1 MARSPSSRDV
11 EKGERVSDERPIP
24 EVAAANGGGTDTRDN
39 PYSSMLVVL
48 AGGIAMALIIFAVGF
63 TVNRDGGS
71 GDGGAGGGSA
81 GPVKV
86 SLAEFSITQPLEV
99 APGGALEVVNDGSQ
113 VHNLVIDGDGK
124 TADLASGEAETLT
137 VDLDEGEY
145 DVYCA
150 IAGHR
155 DAGMEGTLTV
165 SASGGSSAQAAD
177 GMDPAQHAADDGNID
192 WNAMDVAMEES
203 FQPFLDVVASGEP
216 NTEGLGGQ
224 DLEPTIA
231 ADGFKEW
238 TLTAEVVD
246 WEVSPGQTVKAWTY
260 NGTVPGPTLRGEV
273 GDKIRVRLVNKL
285 PMGTDVHMHG
295 MILPNEM
302 DGVAPITQE
311 LVKPGEEFVYE
322 YEVTEPAV
330 AMYHP
335 HHHGQMQVPNGM
347 WGAMIFSPKGGGG
360 SADYTIPR
368 GRTISGV
375 EIPADLE
382 IAQEH
387 NMVLNDAGVIGL
399 SLNGKSFPATAPY
412 AVKKGDWVLVNYY
425 NEGYTYHPMHLHQFP
440 QLVVAR
446 DGIPLES
453 PYFADTVTVGPGE
466 RYTVLFNAKAAGVW
480 VWHCH
485 ILNHAENDEG
495 MFGMVTAV
503 KVD

>member
-1 MARSPSSRDV
+1 MSDQRPSP
-11 EKGERVSDERPIP
+11 GGG
-24 EVAAANGGGTDTRDN
+24 AANGRTTDRPEN
-39 PYSSMLVVL
+39 PYSAAMMVL
-48 AGGIAMALIIFAVGF
+48 AGGVAMVMIILAVAF
-63 TVNRDGGS
+63 TANRDGGS
-71 GDGGAGGGSA
+71 GEGGGGAA
-81 GPVKV
+81 AAPVPV
-86 SLAEFSITQPLEV
+86 SLSEFAITQPLEV
-99 APGGALEVVNDGSQ
+99 APGGALNVVNDGSQ
-113 VHNLVIDGDGK
+113 VHNLVIEGDGR
-124 TADLASGEAETLT
+124 TADLASGESETLT

-145 DVYCA
+145 LVYCD
-150 IAGHR
+150 IPGHR
-155 DAGMEGTLTV
+155 DSGMEGMLKV
-165 SASGGSSAQAAD
+165 SESAGAASAPAGGMDMPMPASG
-177 GMDPAQHAADDGNID
+177 GNID
-192 WNAMDVAMEES
+192 WDAMDIAMEES
-203 FQPFLDVVASGEP
+203 FQPFLEMVETGEP

-224 DLEPTIA
+224 DLEPTITP
-231 ADGFKEW
+231 DGYKEW
-238 TLTAEVVD
+238 TLTAEIVE
-246 WEVSPGQTVKAWTY
+246 WEVSPGQVVEAWTY

-273 GDKIRVRLVNKL
+273 GDKIRVRLINKL

-295 MILPNEM
+295 MVLPNEM

-368 GRTISGV
+368 GRTVSGV

-399 SLNGKSFPATAPY
+399 SLNGKSFPATQPY
-412 AVKKGDWVLVNYY
+412 ALKQGDWVLVNYY

-446 DGIPLES
+446 DGIPLDS

-466 RYTVLFNAKAAGVW
+466 RYTVLFNASAPGVW

-485 ILNHAENDEG
+485 ILNHAENDDG

>member
-1 MARSPSSRDV
+1 
-11 EKGERVSDERPIP
+11 VSDQPTSLDPQE
-24 EVAAANGGGTDTRDN
+24 N
-39 PYSSMLVVL
+39 PYSAMLVVI
-48 AGGIAMALIIFAVGF
+48 AGGLAMALVIFAIAF
-63 TVNRDGGS
+63 AVNRDG
-71 GDGGAGGGSA
+71 DGGGAAASA
-81 GPVKV
+81 AAVPV
-86 SLAEFSITQPLEV
+86 SLTEFDITQPLEV
-99 APGGALEVVNDGSQ
+99 TPGGTLAVTNDGQQ
-113 VHNLVIDGDGK
+113 VHNLVIEGGPRTPDMD
-124 TADLASGEAETLT
+124 SGGSETL
-137 VDLDEGEY
+137 VADVEPGEY
-145 DVYCA
+145 EVYCS

-155 DAGMEGTLTV
+155 ESGMEGTMTV
-165 SASGGSSAQAAD
+165 AAD
-177 GMDPAQHAADDGNID
+177 AALVTEAAGGGATAATSHHGEDTD
-192 WNAMDVAMEES
+192 WEAMDASMEES
-203 FQPFLDVVASGEP
+203 FQPFLDMVTSGEP

-224 DLEPTIA
+224 DLEPTITE
-231 ADGFKEW
+231 DGYKEW
-238 TLTAEVVD
+238 TLTAEIAE
-246 WEVSPGQTVKAWTY
+246 WEVSPGETVEAWTY

-273 GDKIRVRLVNKL
+273 GDKIRVRLINEL

-302 DGVAPITQE
+302 DGVAPLTQE

-347 WGAMIFSPKGGGG
+347 WGAMIFSPEGGGG

-375 EIPADLE
+375 EIPADLQV
-382 IAQEH
+382 AQEH

-399 SLNGKSFPATAPY
+399 SLNGKSFPATQPY
-412 AVKKGDWVLVNYY
+412 ALKQGDWVLVNYY

-446 DGIPLES
+446 DGIPLDS
-453 PYFADTVTVGPGE
+453 PYFADTISVGPGE
-466 RYTVLFNAKAAGVW
+466 RYTVLFNANQPGVW

>member
-1 MARSPSSRDV
+1 
-11 EKGERVSDERPIP
+11 VSDQPTTLDRQE
-24 EVAAANGGGTDTRDN
+24 N
-39 PYSSMLVVL
+39 PYSAMLVVI
-48 AGGIAMALIIFAVGF
+48 AGGLAMALVIFAIAF
-63 TVNRDGGS
+63 SVNRDG
-71 GDGGAGGGSA
+71 DEAGGAASA
-81 GPVKV
+81 AAVPV
-86 SLAEFSITQPLEV
+86 SLTEFDITQPLEV
-99 APGGALEVVNDGSQ
+99 TPGGTLEVTNDGSQ
-113 VHNLVIDGDGK
+113 VHNLVIEGGNRTPDMDSGGSD
-124 TADLASGEAETLT
+124 TLA
-137 VDLDEGEY
+137 VDVEPGEY
-145 DVYCA
+145 EVYCS
-150 IAGHR
+150 ITGHR
-155 DAGMEGTLTV
+155 ESGMEGTLTV
-165 SASGGSSAQAAD
+165 AAD
-177 GMDPAQHAADDGNID
+177 AGLVTEAAGGGATAATSHHGGDTD
-192 WNAMDVAMEES
+192 WEAMDASMEES
-203 FQPFLDVVASGEP
+203 FQPFLDMVTSGEP

-224 DLEPTIA
+224 DLEPTIT
-231 ADGFKEW
+231 ADGYKEW
-238 TLTAEVVD
+238 TLTAEIIE
-246 WEVSPGQTVKAWTY
+246 WEVSPGETVEAWAY

-273 GDKIRVRLVNKL
+273 GDKIRVRLINEL

-302 DGVAPITQE
+302 DGVSPLTQE

-375 EIPADLE
+375 EIPADLQL
-382 IAQEH
+382 AQEH

-399 SLNGKSFPATAPY
+399 SLNGKSFPATQPY
-412 AVKKGDWVLVNYY
+412 ALQQGDWVLVNYY

-446 DGIPLES
+446 DGIPLDE
-453 PYFADTVTVGPGE
+453 PYFADTISVGPGE
-466 RYTVLFNAKAAGVW
+466 RYTVLFNASQPGVW

-495 MFGMVTAV
+495 MFGMVTAL

>member
-1 MARSPSSRDV
+1 
-11 EKGERVSDERPIP
+11 
-24 EVAAANGGGTDTRDN
+24 
-39 PYSSMLVVL
+39 MLVVI
-48 AGGIAMALIIFAVGF
+48 AGGLAMALVIFAIAF
-63 TVNRDGGS
+63 AVNRDG
-71 GDGGAGGGSA
+71 DGGGGESA
-81 GPVKV
+81 SAAAVPV
-86 SLAEFSITQPLEV
+86 SLTEFAISGPLEV
-99 APGGALEVVNDGSQ
+99 APGGSLAVTNDGSQ
-113 VHNLVIDGDGK
+113 VHNLVIDGDGR
-124 TADLASGEAETLT
+124 TADLASGESETLP
-137 VDLDEGEY
+137 VDLEAGEY
-145 DVYCA
+145 EVYCS
-150 IAGHR
+150 ITGHR
-155 DAGMEGTLTV
+155 DSGMEGTLTV
-165 SASGGSSAQAAD
+165 AAD
-177 GMDPAQHAADDGNID
+177 AALVTEAAGGGASAAHHGEDTD
-192 WNAMDVAMEES
+192 WEAMDASMEES
-203 FQPFLDVVASGEP
+203 FTPFLDMVASGEP

-224 DLEPTIA
+224 DLEPTIT
-231 ADGFKEW
+231 ADGYKEW
-238 TLTAEVVD
+238 TLTAEIVD
-246 WEVSPGQTVKAWTY
+246 WEVAPGETVEAWTY

-273 GDKIRVRLVNKL
+273 GDKIRVRLINEL

-302 DGVAPITQE
+302 DGVAPITQD

-347 WGAMIFSPKGGGG
+347 WGAMIFSPAGGGG

-375 EIPADLE
+375 DIPADLQV
-382 IAQEH
+382 AQEH

-399 SLNGKSFPATAPY
+399 SLNGKSFPATQPY
-412 AVKKGDWVLVNYY
+412 AVKQGDWVLINYY

-446 DGIPLES
+446 DGIPLDQ
-453 PYFADTVTVGPGE
+453 PYFADTISVGPGE
-466 RYTVLFNAKAAGVW
+466 RYTVLFNASQAGVW

-485 ILNHAENDEG
+485 ILNHAENEEG

>member
-1 MARSPSSRDV
+1 
-11 EKGERVSDERPIP
+11 
-24 EVAAANGGGTDTRDN
+24 
-39 PYSSMLVVL
+39 MLVVI
-48 AGGIAMALIIFAVGF
+48 AGGLAMALVIFAIAF
-63 TVNRDGGS
+63 AVNRDGDGS
-71 GDGGAGGGSA
+71 GDGGSTAA
-81 GPVKV
+81 AVPV
-86 SLAEFSITQPLEV
+86 SLSEFKITQPIEV
-99 APGGALEVVNDGSQ
+99 TPGGTLAVTNDGSQ
-113 VHNLVIDGDGK
+113 VHNLVIEGDGR
-124 TADLASGEAETLT
+124 TADLAAGDSETLT
-137 VDLDEGEY
+137 VDVEPGEY
-145 DVYCA
+145 EIYCS
-150 IAGHR
+150 ITGHR
-155 DAGMEGTLTV
+155 DSGMEGTLTV
-165 SASGGSSAQAAD
+165 AAD
-177 GMDPAQHAADDGNID
+177 AGLVTEAAGGGATAAHHGEDTD
-192 WNAMDVAMEES
+192 WEAMDASMEES
-203 FQPFLDVVASGEP
+203 FTPFVEMVTSGEP

-224 DLEPTIA
+224 DLEPTIT
-231 ADGFKEW
+231 ADGYKEW
-238 TLTAEVVD
+238 TLTAEIVE
-246 WEVSPGQTVKAWTY
+246 WEVSPGETVEAWTY

-302 DGVAPITQE
+302 DGVSPLTQD

-360 SADYTIPR
+360 SADYTVPR

-375 EIPADLE
+375 EIPADLQ

-399 SLNGKSFPATAPY
+399 SLNGKSFPATQPY
-412 AVKKGDWVLVNYY
+412 AVKQGDWVLINYY

-446 DGIPLES
+446 DGIPLDQ
-453 PYFADTVTVGPGE
+453 PYFADTITVGPGE
-466 RYTVLFNAKAAGVW
+466 RYTVLFNASQPGVW

-485 ILNHAENDEG
+485 ILNHAENEDG

>member
-1 MARSPSSRDV
+1 M
-11 EKGERVSDERPIP
+11 SDQPTTAPDRQ
-24 EVAAANGGGTDTRDN
+24 DN
-39 PYSSMLVVL
+39 PYSAMLVVI
-48 AGGIAMALIIFAVGF
+48 AGGLAMALVIFAIAF
-63 TVNRDGGS
+63 AVNRDG
-71 GDGGAGGGSA
+71 DGGDGGGSA
-81 GPVKV
+81 AAAAVPV
-86 SLAEFSITQPLEV
+86 SLSEFDITQPLEV
-99 APGGALEVVNDGSQ
+99 APGGSLAVTNEGSQ
-113 VHNLVIDGDGK
+113 VHNLVIDGGGR
-124 TADLASGEAETLT
+124 TADLDSGGSETLA
-137 VDLDEGEY
+137 VDVEPGEY
-145 DVYCA
+145 EIYCS
-150 IAGHR
+150 ITGHR
-155 DAGMEGTLTV
+155 DSGMEGTLTV
-165 SASGGSSAQAAD
+165 AAD
-177 GMDPAQHAADDGNID
+177 AALVTEAAGGGASAAHHGEDAD
-192 WNAMDVAMEES
+192 WEAMDTSMEES
-203 FQPFLDVVASGEP
+203 FEPFVEMVTTGEA

-224 DLEPTIA
+224 DLEPTMS
-231 ADGFKEW
+231 ADGYKEW
-238 TLTAEVVD
+238 TLTAEIID
-246 WEVSPGQTVKAWTY
+246 WEVSPGETVKAWAY

-285 PMGTDVHMHG
+285 PMGTDIHMHG

-302 DGVAPITQE
+302 DGVSPLTQD

-322 YEVTEPAV
+322 YQVTEPAV

-360 SADYTIPR
+360 SADYTVPR

-375 EIPADLE
+375 EIPADVE

-399 SLNGKSFPATAPY
+399 SLNGKSFPATQPY
-412 AVKKGDWVLVNYY
+412 AVKKGDWVLINYY

-446 DGIPLES
+446 DGIPLDQ
-453 PYFADTVTVGPGE
+453 PYFADTISVGPGE
-466 RYTVLFNAKAAGVW
+466 RYTVLFNAAQAGVW

>member
-1 MARSPSSRDV
+1 
-11 EKGERVSDERPIP
+11 
-24 EVAAANGGGTDTRDN
+24 
-39 PYSSMLVVL
+39 
-48 AGGIAMALIIFAVGF
+48 
-63 TVNRDGGS
+63 
-71 GDGGAGGGSA
+71 
-81 GPVKV
+81 
-86 SLAEFSITQPLEV
+86 EV
-99 APGGALEVVNDGSQ
+99 APGGALNVVNDGSQ
-113 VHNLVIDGDGK
+113 VHNLVIEGDGR
-124 TADLASGEAETLT
+124 TADLASGESETLT

-145 DVYCA
+145 LVYCD
-150 IAGHR
+150 IPGHR
-155 DAGMEGTLTV
+155 DSGMEGMLKV
-165 SASGGSSAQAAD
+165 SESAGAASAPAGGMDMPMPASG
-177 GMDPAQHAADDGNID
+177 GNID
-192 WNAMDVAMEES
+192 WDAMDIAMEES
-203 FQPFLDVVASGEP
+203 FQPFLEMVETGEP

-224 DLEPTIA
+224 DLEPTITP
-231 ADGFKEW
+231 DGYKEW
-238 TLTAEVVD
+238 TLTAEIVE
-246 WEVSPGQTVKAWTY
+246 WEVSPGQVVEAWTY

-273 GDKIRVRLVNKL
+273 GDKIRVRLINKL
-285 PMGTDVHMHG
+285 PMGTDVYMHG
-295 MILPNEM
+295 MVLPNEM

-368 GRTISGV
+368 GRTVSGV

-399 SLNGKSFPATAPY
+399 SLNGKSFPATQPY
-412 AVKKGDWVLVNYY
+412 ALKQGDWVLVNYY

-446 DGIPLES
+446 DGIPLDS

-466 RYTVLFNAKAAGVW
+466 RYT
-480 VWHCH
+480 
-485 ILNHAENDEG
+485 
-495 MFGMVTAV
+495 
-503 KVD
+503 

>member
-1 MARSPSSRDV
+1 
-11 EKGERVSDERPIP
+11 
-24 EVAAANGGGTDTRDN
+24 
-39 PYSSMLVVL
+39 MLVVI
-48 AGGIAMALIIFAVGF
+48 AGGLAMALVIFAIGF
-63 TVNRDGGS
+63 AVNRDGDGE
-71 GDGGAGGGSA
+71 GGGAA
-81 GPVKV
+81 AAAAVPV
-86 SLAEFSITQPLEV
+86 SLTEFDITQPLEV
-99 APGGALEVVNDGSQ
+99 APGGSLAVTNDGSQ
-113 VHNLVIDGDGK
+113 VHNLVIEGGGR
-124 TADLASGEAETLT
+124 TSDLSSGGSETLA
-137 VDLDEGEY
+137 VDVEPGEY
-145 DVYCA
+145 EVYCS
-150 IAGHR
+150 ITGHR
-155 DAGMEGTLTV
+155 DSGMEGTLTV
-165 SASGGSSAQAAD
+165 AAD
-177 GMDPAQHAADDGNID
+177 AALVTEAAGGGATAAHHGEDTD
-192 WNAMDVAMEES
+192 WEAMDASMEES
-203 FQPFLDVVASGEP
+203 FTPFLDMVASGEP

-224 DLEPTIA
+224 DLEPTIT
-231 ADGFKEW
+231 ADGYKEW
-238 TLTAEVVD
+238 TLTAEIVE
-246 WEVSPGQTVKAWTY
+246 WEVSPGETVEAWTY

-273 GDKIRVRLVNKL
+273 GDKIRVRLINEL

-375 EIPADLE
+375 EIPADLQV
-382 IAQEH
+382 AQEH

-399 SLNGKSFPATAPY
+399 SLNGKSFPATQPY
-412 AVKKGDWVLVNYY
+412 AVKQGDWVLINYY

-446 DGIPLES
+446 DGIPLDQ
-453 PYFADTVTVGPGE
+453 PYFADTISVGPGE
-466 RYTVLFNAKAAGVW
+466 RYTVLFNASQAGVW

-485 ILNHAENDEG
+485 ILNHAENEDG

>member
-1 MARSPSSRDV
+1 MT
-11 EKGERVSDERPIP
+11 EGERVSDERPIP
-24 EVAAANGGGTDTRDN
+24 VEEAANDRFDGRQEN

-71 GDGGAGGGSA
+71 GEGGGSGA
-81 GPVKV
+81 AAAAVPVA
-86 SLAEFSITQPLEV
+86 LNEFSITQPLEV
-99 APGGALEVVNDGSQ
+99 VPGGALEVRNDGSQ
-113 VHNLVIDGDGK
+113 VHNLVIEGDGR
-124 TADLASGEAETLT
+124 TADLSGGESETLT
-137 VDLDEGEY
+137 VDLAEGTYE
-145 DVYCA
+145 VYCD
-150 IAGHR
+150 ISGHR
-155 DAGMEGTLTV
+155 ESGMEGKLTV
-165 SASGGSSAQAAD
+165 AKDAGLVTEASGTAS
-177 GMDPAQHAADDGNID
+177 PATAHHSGDNID
-192 WNAMDVAMEES
+192 WNAMDIAMEES
-203 FQPFLDVVASGEP
+203 FQPFLDMVASGEP

-224 DLEPTIA
+224 DLEPTIT
-231 ADGFKEW
+231 ADGYKEW
-238 TLTAEVVD
+238 TLTAEIVE
-246 WEVSPGQTVKAWTY
+246 WEVSPGETVEAWTY

-273 GDKIRVRLVNKL
+273 GDKIRVRLINEL

-302 DGVAPITQE
+302 DGVAPITQD
-311 LVKPGEEFVYE
+311 LIQPGEEFVYE

-347 WGAMIFSPKGGGG
+347 WGAMIFSPPGGGG

-399 SLNGKSFPATAPY
+399 SLNGKSFPATEPY
-412 AVKKGDWVLVNYY
+412 AAKQGDWILFNYY

-466 RYTVLFNAKAAGVW
+466 RYTVLFNASAPGVW

-495 MFGMVTAV
+495 MFGMVTAL